1 MQIYRKRRKEKY
13 EHRRFELKVAMNIK
27 IKIYVLRSVLRTIR
41 IVQIDRRHDAES
53 QRGGQRDSESEKFC
67 IKLAD

>member
-1 MQIYRKRRKEKY
+1 M
-13 EHRRFELKVAMNIK
+13 KVAMNIK
-27 IKIYVLRSVLRTIR
+27 MKIYVLRSVLRTIR